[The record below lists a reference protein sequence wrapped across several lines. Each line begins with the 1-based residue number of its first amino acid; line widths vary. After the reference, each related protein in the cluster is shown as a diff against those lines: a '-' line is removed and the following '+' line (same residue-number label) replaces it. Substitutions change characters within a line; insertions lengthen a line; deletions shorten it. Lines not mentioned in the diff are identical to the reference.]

1 MPPMPIPT
9 HANERIMNW
18 ELYPKA
24 ILETLVETIST
35 IKSEEDMT
43 KVAKYKNNR
52 FIFFKPTIILLGKI
66 YWMYLK
72 FEF

>member
-43 KVAKYKNNR
+43 KVAKYKKNR
-52 FIFFKPTIILLGKI
+52 FIFFQTHHHHARKI
-66 YWMYLK
+66 YELYLK